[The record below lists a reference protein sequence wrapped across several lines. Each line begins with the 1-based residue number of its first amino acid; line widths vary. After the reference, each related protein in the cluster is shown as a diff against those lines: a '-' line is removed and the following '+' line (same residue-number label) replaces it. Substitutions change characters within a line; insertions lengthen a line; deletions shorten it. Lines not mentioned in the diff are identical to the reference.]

1 MLTALGSIA
10 KQQANPTENTIQK
23 VKQLLDYAT
32 THPDA
37 IFHSI
42 PATWYLLATEM
53 PSTSSNKNKEGEQEA
68 IFHVQQ
74 FS

>member
-10 KQQANPTENTIQK
+10 KQQANPTENTIRK

-42 PATWYLLATEM
+42 PATWYSLAKYM
-53 PSTSSNKNKEGEQEA
+53 PLNSPNKNQEAEQEA
-68 IFHVQQ
+68 IFHFQ
-74 FS
+74 